1 MGHTGLEMIHV
12 LCSLCHKNNAV
23 ISYTEVINGIKK
35 EQFLCSECAKKY
47 TAGGAGMGF
56 SSPAG
61 LLAGLLASV
70 LGQTDDGLDDSEIQ
84 KTNLKCP
91 ECGMTYNEFLKYSKF
106 GCSQCVRTFGFVL
119 DGYLKKIQ
127 GSCEHC
133 GKQYPGPE
141 TVTLRVLEPEEN
153 SASEKISASFLQS
166 DSVQAEDK
174 NGDSISRKQ
183 ALRDQLKAAVEA
195 EEYELA
201 AKLRD
206 EIRTLENREKAGES
220 SEEMV

>member
-1 MGHTGLEMIHV
+1 M
-12 LCSLCHKNNAV
+12 LCSICHKNNAV

-47 TAGGAGMGF
+47 TAGEAGMGF

-70 LGQTDDGLDDSEIQ
+70 LGQADDGIGDSEIQ

-106 GCSQCVRTFGFVL
+106 GCSQCVRTFDFVL

-133 GKQYPGPE
+133 GKQYPGAE

-153 SASEKISASFLQS
+153 GVPEKVSVSSSQS
-166 DSVQAEDK
+166 DAVQTGDK
-174 NGDSISRKQ
+174 TGNGISRKQ
-183 ALRDQLKAAVEA
+183 SLRERLKSAVEA

-206 EIRTLENREKAGES
+206 EIRALDTREKAGES
-220 SEEMV
+220 SEEVV